1 MKKLIAL
8 LIIVALCLSSC
19 DILTSF
25 IPTDATPSDSPDNEL
40 NEQGGNNSNS
50 GNTSNSGNNSNSGN
64 TSNGGNAS
72 GGGNTSGG
80 GSVPV
85 GCGDHKDGNND
96 GYCDTCSEYVVVVI
110 DLYAINDLHGKV
122 IATDSQPG
130 IGPLSTYLNSVMNEN
145 SILFSSG
152 DMWQGS
158 SESNLT
164 YGALVTDWMNEMG
177 FVSMTLGNHE
187 YDWGE
192 SYIAANEEFAE
203 FPFLGINVYDSETRE
218 RAEYATPSV
227 VVSRGGVEIGIIGAI
242 GDCYSSISGAV
253 SDGFYFK
260 TGNELASLVKAEAE
274 RLRQSGV
281 DFIVYSIHDGY
292 GSNTNTATNVSDSKI
307 SSYYQSVLSDGY
319 VDIVFEAHTHQS
331 YILIDSNGV
340 YHLQGGGENKGLS
353 YAKVGI
359 NAANGNSSV
368 MSTTIVKK
376 ATYEKYAEHQ
386 LLDQLLE
393 EYAEEISGAYEIL
406 GNNKKYRDDSDVEQL
421 VAQLYYEYGVA
432 KWGKEYDIVLGGGF
446 LKTRSPYN
454 LYAGQVTY
462 SDVYSLLP
470 FDNELVLCS
479 IKGSDLKSRFI
490 NTDNSDY
497 YIYGKYDSI
506 TISDNATYY
515 IVTDTYTS
523 TYSYNRLTEI
533 ERSNDA
539 IYARDLV
546 ADFVRKGGWA

>member
-1 MKKLIAL
+1 M
-8 LIIVALCLSSC
+8 
-19 DILTSF
+19 
-25 IPTDATPSDSPDNEL
+25 
-40 NEQGGNNSNS
+40 
-50 GNTSNSGNNSNSGN
+50 
-64 TSNGGNAS
+64 
-72 GGGNTSGG
+72 
-80 GSVPV
+80 
-85 GCGDHKDGNND
+85 
-96 GYCDTCSEYVVVVI
+96 
-110 DLYAINDLHGKV
+110 
-122 IATDSQPG
+122 
-130 IGPLSTYLNSVMNEN
+130 
-145 SILFSSG
+145 
-152 DMWQGS
+152 
-158 SESNLT
+158 
-164 YGALVTDWMNEMG
+164 
-177 FVSMTLGNHE
+177 
-187 YDWGE
+187 
-192 SYIAANEEFAE
+192 
-203 FPFLGINVYDSETRE
+203 
-218 RAEYATPSV
+218 
-227 VVSRGGVEIGIIGAI
+227 
-242 GDCYSSISGAV
+242 
-253 SDGFYFK
+253 
-260 TGNELASLVKAEAE
+260 
-274 RLRQSGV
+274 
-281 DFIVYSIHDGY
+281 
-292 GSNTNTATNVSDSKI
+292 
-307 SSYYQSVLSDGY
+307 LSDGY

-359 NAANGNSSV
+359 NSANGNSSV
-368 MSTTIVKK
+368 MSTKIVKK
-376 ATYEKYAEHQ
+376 ATYENYAEHE
-386 LLDQLLE
+386 LLDKLLE

-454 LYAGQVTY
+454 LYAGQVSY

-479 IKGSDLKSRFI
+479 IKGRDLKSRFI

-497 YIYGKYDSI
+497 YIYGKYESI

-533 ERSNDA
+533 VRSNDA